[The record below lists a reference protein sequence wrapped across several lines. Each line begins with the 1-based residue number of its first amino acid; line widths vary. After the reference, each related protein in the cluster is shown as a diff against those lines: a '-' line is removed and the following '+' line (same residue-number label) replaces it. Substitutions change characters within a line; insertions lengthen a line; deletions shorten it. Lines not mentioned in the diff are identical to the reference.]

1 MLTKLQ
7 TNRSFLCVAVLVAGL
22 LLAGFA
28 SGPMLRGIASF
39 LIVEDSLD
47 HAAAIVPLAGQT
59 PFREMEAAKLY
70 RAGLAPQVVIVGG
83 APSAETEALRE
94 LGFKQ
99 PQPWELSREVLIRQG
114 VPASAI
120 VVLTIKAGGD
130 TRRAA
135 GGLQCDDLQRCAR
148 DPGNVE
154 VPHPP
159 NAAHLAVRHCWQVAA
174 DRPRGNRRPLRSESL
189 VAAAELFIIC
199 GPRIPRPD

>member
-1 MLTKLQ
+1 MLTRLD
-7 TNRSFLCVAVLVAGL
+7 RSFRLVAVLVAGL

-28 SGPMLRGIASF
+28 SDPILRGIALF
-39 LIVEDSLD
+39 LIVEDRLEQ
-47 HAAAIVPLAGQT
+47 AAAIVPLGGQT

-70 RAGLAPQVVIVGG
+70 HAGLAPQVVIVGG
-83 APSAETEALRE
+83 APTAEIRSAPRAWVL
-94 LGFKQ
+94 KA
-99 PQPWELSREVLIRQG
+99 PQAWELSREVLIQQG

-120 VVLTIKAGGD
+120 VVLTSKAGGN

-135 GGLQCDDLQRCAR
+135 GGVQCDDLQRCAR
-148 DPGNVE
+148 DPGNLE

-189 VAAAELFIIC
+189 VAAAELCVIC